1 MQHAPPGDEGSV
13 TALLVRWRD
22 GDVAALE
29 TLMPLV
35 YNELRTLARYYMRQ
49 ERSDHTLQST
59 ALVHEAYVRL
69 VGHDPPPIESRS
81 QFFGIAAHL
90 MRQILVEHARARR
103 AAKRGGGAPL
113 VALEHVEELLSPASA
128 LDVLQLDEA
137 LNELAKLD
145 ERQSRIVEL
154 RYFTGLS
161 IDETAQVMGISPATV
176 SREWTTARAW
186 LHREISRRDRP

>member
-1 MQHAPPGDEGSV
+1 MQHVPPGDEGTV
-13 TALLVRWRD
+13 TALLVRWRR

-35 YNELRTLARYYMRQ
+35 YNELRTLARHYMRQ

-103 AAKRGGGAPL
+103 AAKRGGGATL
-113 VALEHVEELLSPASA
+113 VALEHVQEPLSPASA
-128 LDVLQLDEA
+128 LDVLQLDDA

-161 IDETAQVMGISPATV
+161 IDETAQVMAISAATV

-186 LHREISRRDRP
+186 LHREIARRDRP